1 MLLSRIGSGQNVQTL
16 LVYNYSRYDS
26 LLGVYLNEFGLG
38 MIPNEDFKAPG
49 IKITKHVLD
58 TDTTNNPNIEATTS
72 SFDPNTGESIVLP
85 TNRGRINFEFENNR
99 QFSVSQNGSSV
110 TKTAGFAITI
120 RTHGSSESA
129 TAGFKGSFFG
139 TAIESRSGASIGTN
153 HQTTLIL
160 ER

>member
-16 LVYNYSRYDS
+16 LVYNYSRFDS
-26 LLGVYLNEFGLG
+26 VLGVFINEFGLG
-38 MIPNEDFKAPG
+38 KIPNKDFKAPG
-49 IKITKHVLD
+49 NNITHHVLD
-58 TDTTNNPNIEATTS
+58 TDTTNNLNIQATTS
-72 SFDPNTGESIVLP
+72 SFNPNTGESVVLP

-99 QFSVSQNGSSV
+99 QFSISQNGSNV

-153 HQTTLIL
+153 HQTTMIL